1 MYYLL
6 EDRDFKKMF
15 SCDKLFKSGL
25 PYLFIA
31 NKKLWSTRSISTK
44 TIFLNLK
51 VLYCHGKIIF

>member
-31 NKKLWSTRSISTK
+31 NIKNFGAQEVSLPKL
-44 TIFLNLK
+44 F
-51 VLYCHGKIIF
+51 F